1 MSLALLSALMSAV
14 LAYQIYRL
22 DISRQYTSFIPV
34 MFSTGVWSFFSGVW
48 LLMPSSY
55 VLATVKASYIG
66 VITLPVFLFLFALYF
81 AGSPWLPRVREKTW
95 ILWVI
100 PAISMLA
107 MVTNSLHG
115 FFWQEIRLDRVLV
128 DVEIYDYVPGPW
140 FFVHSI
146 YSYGLV
152 IAAAVILFRSVRRQ
166 KSLIS
171 HYALLAG
178 IAAPMTAS
186 IVYVVGFTV
195 LDYSPLILTLTI
207 IAFALTISH
216 RFYQENITEI
226 RVMQEKTSELNRL
239 YNNVVRVSDRL
250 IQSEPGQIDAAIDE
264 VLGTLGVATN
274 VDRSYV
280 FLYDA
285 EHDEVSNT
293 HEWCRAGIPSEKE
306 NLQHIPFS
314 QAVPRWRKLLM
325 NGDHIYIPVVK
336 ELPDDEIYVDER
348 AILEPQGI
356 QSLVVVPL
364 YSGKQFVG
372 FAGFDSVHNIRAWDE
387 ESIALLKLA
396 ASIIAGSLDR
406 VGYEKA
412 LIRARD
418 EAEEASRV
426 KTEFLANMSHEL
438 RTPLN
443 AIMGFTESVAE
454 ELPSGEHREQ
464 LSIAIRSSESLL
476 QLINDLLDFSKAEA
490 GVLTLT
496 PQETDL
502 FHLLDFVKDTFL
514 PGAQEKN
521 LDLLVFASPQ
531 ARKTFVLDEA
541 RLRQVLF
548 NLVGNAVKFTHKGH
562 VKVFADATP
571 LTGKVP
577 CRSKKQPDITNRTEK
592 QGEAGNDDKAS
603 DPLVSSLPDEGVS
616 GKGPLGGAGG
626 VEEKQ
631 SGGFIPHRLI
641 ITVEDTGIG
650 IRKEDH
656 GAIFKEFVQL
666 SSGDSRQYDGT
677 GLGLNIAQR
686 LVSLMDGDIRVQSQP
701 GEGSRFVITLNKV
714 PGQAISPPSV

>member
-1 MSLALLSALMSAV
+1 MSAL

-22 DISRQYTSFIPV
+22 DHSRQYASFIPV
-34 MFSTGVWSFFSGVW
+34 MFSTGVWSLFSGIW

-66 VITLPVFLFLFALYF
+66 VITLPVFLFLFALDF
-81 AGSPWLPRVREKTW
+81 AGSSWLPRVRKKVWLLW
-95 ILWVI
+95 II
-100 PAISMLA
+100 PGLSLLA

-115 FFWQEIRLDRVLV
+115 FFWQEIRLDRVLA
-128 DVEIYDYVPGPW
+128 DVEVYDYVPGPW

-152 IAAAVILFRSVRRQ
+152 IAAAVILFKAVRMQ

-178 IAAPMTAS
+178 IAAPMIAS
-186 IVYVVGFTV
+186 IIYVAGLSL
-195 LDYSPLILTLTI
+195 LDYSPLILTLAI
-207 IAFALTISH
+207 ITFALTISH

-226 RVMQEKTSELNRL
+226 RAMQEKTSELNRL
-239 YNNVVRVSDRL
+239 YHKVVYVSGRL
-250 IQSEPGQIDAAIDE
+250 IQAEPGQIDMAIEE
-264 VLGTLGVATN
+264 VLGTLGLATH

-293 HEWCRAGIPSEKE
+293 HEWCREGIPSEKD

-314 QAVPRWRKLLM
+314 EAVPRWRHVLM
-325 NGDHIYIPVVK
+325 GGDHIYIPVVR

-356 QSLVVVPL
+356 QSLVVVPMF
-364 YSGKQFVG
+364 SGKHFVG
-372 FAGFDSVHNIRAWDE
+372 FAGFDSVHNVRSWDE

-418 EAEEASRV
+418 EAEDANRV

-454 ELPSGEHREQ
+454 ELSPGEHREQ
-464 LSIAIRSSESLL
+464 LGIAIRSSESLL

-496 PQETDL
+496 PQKIEL
-502 FHLLDFVKDTFL
+502 FQLLDFVKDTFL
-514 PGAQEKN
+514 PGAKEKG
-521 LDLLVFASPQ
+521 LDLQVYASPQ
-531 ARKTFVLDEA
+531 ARKTFILDEA

-571 LTGKVP
+571 LNGKVP
-577 CRSKKQPDITNRTEK
+577 CRSKKHPDMANRTEK
-592 QGEAGNDDKAS
+592 QEEAGNDDTAS
-603 DPLVSSLPDEGVS
+603 GPLTTSLPDEGVS
-616 GKGPLGGAGG
+616 GKGPLDGAGHEG
-626 VEEKQ
+626 EKQ
-631 SGGFIPHRLI
+631 FDGFIPHRLI

-650 IRKEDH
+650 IRKEDQ
-656 GAIFKEFVQL
+656 GTIFKEFVQL
-666 SSGDSRQYDGT
+666 SSGDNRQYDGT

-686 LVSLMDGDIRVQSQP
+686 LVSLMNGDIRVQSQP
-701 GEGSRFVITLNKV
+701 GEGSRFVITLNQV
-714 PGQAISPPSV
+714 PGAAD